1 MMWYLNPKNIAL
13 LVLAVAVAALGIMF
27 LFQRIYISNIK
38 SEQVKI
44 EADYIIQS
52 AALDDLKNNI
62 KAIEKLQARLQVI
75 NDNTAQIRASVVH
88 PGGTNEDNIKAVNLI
103 SDYFNNHGMLDKA
116 SGNSTDSK
124 VLSGAGKTDT
134 PASK

>member
-38 SEQVKI
+38 AEQAKI

-62 KAIEKLQARLQVI
+62 KAIEKLKARVQVI
-75 NDNTAQIRASVVH
+75 NDNTAQIRAIVASS
-88 PGGTNEDNIKAVNLI
+88 GGTNEEMLNAANRI
-103 SDYFNNHGMLDKA
+103 SDYFNNNGMLDKA
-116 SGNSTDSK
+116 SDDSAISK
-124 VLSGAGKTDT
+124 VLPGPGKTDT
-134 PASK
+134 PKSK

>member
-27 LFQRIYISNIK
+27 LFERIYISNIK
-38 SEQVKI
+38 AEQAKI

-62 KAIEKLQARLQVI
+62 NAIEKLKARVQVI
-75 NDNTAQIRASVVH
+75 NDNTARIRASVVH
-88 PGGTNEDNIKAVNLI
+88 PGGTNEDNIKAANLI
-103 SDYFNNHGMLDKA
+103 SDYFNNGMLDKT
-116 SGNSTDSK
+116 SDGSVISK
-124 VLSGAGKTDT
+124 VLPGSGKADT
-134 PASK
+134 PKSQ